1 MGAHRFHI
9 KAVYCCG
16 MTSGSRP
23 ATPPN
28 SGRRGGVAQSGL
40 DCFRVGRLRRLRL
53 PCRPLPCRPLG
64 AHAPTPTPS
73 HPVNFY
79 PDTGA
84 RASRYVAVT
93 GKSSCGRQESS
104 FRHDA
109 LRVAAH
115 SVS

>member
-9 KAVYCCG
+9 KAVYSVVCDLG
-16 MTSGSRP
+16 LAAHSASIRQTREDGGVGSRLF
-23 ATPPN
+23 
-28 SGRRGGVAQSGL
+28 G
-40 DCFRVGRLRRLRL
+40 VGRLRRLRL